1 MDIHLDLLI
10 ALSVISIFFFILER
24 RQAKNAFQKLTL
36 ELNASMVNIPSFF
49 QRWYSFEANFKGVH
63 YQFKYS
69 FYKDKMNSSYK
80 PPVLIITIFY
90 PLSVDFSIRKETLDD
105 KINKGL
111 HLAHE
116 VIAGNPEF
124 DKKYFISAHQKEI
137 AKSYLNNALT
147 QWRIDELFNRFNIEE
162 ISFSTKGIS
171 AKFVNCSLLEIS
183 SEFVTNV
190 VSGLASLVGIN
201 LL

>member
-1 MDIHLDLLI
+1 MNILNIHLDLLI
-10 ALSVISIFFFILER
+10 ALSVISIFVFILER
-24 RQAKNAFQKLTL
+24 RQEKNPFQKLTL

-90 PLSVDFSIRKETLDD
+90 PLSVDFSIRH
-105 KINKGL
+105 L
-111 HLAHE
+111 HLPDE
-116 VIAGNPEF
+116 VIGGNPEF
-124 DKKYFISAHQKEI
+124 DKKYFIYAHQKEM